1 MKINEIIKKFGG
13 QTNLANLLGIRQS
26 AIAYWV
32 KKGSI
37 PNKWHEKIIEIAQQQ
52 GLPLT
57 LLNVDVRESSTAEYI
72 DSYGNGFNLS
82 NFGEG
87 DLSNIAL
94 APSQFIFYTSTQGQ
108 VKVKVFLDD
117 ETIWTTQQGMA
128 EIFDTTKQT
137 ISYHLNN
144 IFKELELVKT
154 ATVKEILTVQ
164 TEGNRSIER
173 QLEYYNLDVIIS
185 IGYRVKS
192 QKGVRF
198 RQWATSVLKNYIQ
211 NGYVINGEKITND
224 RFVSLEN
231 DVNILKSQMNKINSK
246 IKENSLEFNQNI
258 FFDGQIYDSYS
269 FVNDLIKLAKSEIVL
284 IDNYIDDTVFTL
296 FSKYP
301 NINFTIYTSTISK
314 QLKLDFEKYSKQYK
328 NISLKT
334 FKSSHD
340 RFLIIDKKEIYHLGA
355 SLKDLGKKWFLKESA

>member
-1 MKINEIIKKFGG
+1 M
-13 QTNLANLLGIRQS
+13 Q
-26 AIAYWV
+26 
-32 KKGSI
+32 
-37 PNKWHEKIIEIAQQQ
+37 
-52 GLPLT
+52 
-57 LLNVDVRESSTAEYI
+57 
-72 DSYGNGFNLS
+72 
-82 NFGEG
+82 
-87 DLSNIAL
+87 DLSNL
-94 APSQFIFYTSTQGQ
+94 VVYNDGELEL
-108 VKVKVFLDD
+108 KVSVDS
-117 ETIWTTQQGMA
+117 ETIWLTQKQIA
-128 EIFDTTKQT
+128 EVFGGTKQN
-137 ISYHLNN
+137 ISLHINN
-144 IFKELELVKT
+144 IYKEKELDKIS
-154 ATVKEILTVQ
+154 TVKYYLTVQ
-164 TEGNRSIER
+164 KEGNREVNRNIEH
-173 QLEYYNLDVIIS
+173 YNLDMILS
-185 IGYRVKS
+185 LGYRINSIKAT
-192 QKGVRF
+192 KF

-211 NGYVINGEKITND
+211 NGYAINGEKITND

-258 FFDGQIYDSYS
+258 FFDGQIYDAYS
-269 FVNDLIKLAKSEIVL
+269 FVNDLLKLAKEEVIL

-355 SLKDLGKKWFLKESA
+355 SLKDLGKKWFAFSRMSLNSLNLDDILHKLEA